1 MKKDKLLGLVYI
13 TPWLIGLCFF
23 VIYPFA
29 SSLYYS
35 FTDYSLLNE
44 PTFIGFTNYL
54 KMFKEDP
61 TFWISL
67 KATVK
72 FVVFTVPFKL
82 VFALLIAYIMNS
94 KLKFIGFFRTAYYIP
109 SILGAN
115 VAIAVLW
122 QFLFKADGLV
132 NMVLNMIGIGSIGW
146 FSSAAGSMF
155 TIVLLRIWQFGSAM
169 VIFLNALAE
178 IPQELY
184 EAAAIDG
191 ASKTRQFFSVTLPQ
205 LSPIIFFNLI
215 LQLVQ
220 AFQEFDGPFLVTG
233 GGPMKQTYLLPM
245 YIYESA
251 FKTFNM
257 GYSSALSW
265 VLFIMIMVFTAIL
278 FKTSKHWVFYTD
290 GGK

>member
-1 MKKDKLLGLVYI
+1 MRKRKYIGLLYI
-13 TPWLIGLCFF
+13 TPWLIGICFF
-23 VIYPFA
+23 VIYPFMM
-29 SSLYYS
+29 SLYYS
-35 FTDYSLLNE
+35 FTDYSLLSE
-44 PTFIGFTNYL
+44 PNFIGFSNYT
-54 KMFKEDP
+54 KMFTDDP
-61 TFWISL
+61 NFWISV

-82 VFALLIAYIMNS
+82 VFALLVAYIMNA
-94 KLKFIGFFRTAYYIP
+94 KLKGIGFFRTAYYIP

-132 NMVLNMIGIGSIGW
+132 NMVLHLFGMQGIGW
-146 FSSAAGSMF
+146 FSSGAGAMF
-155 TIVLLRIWQFGSAM
+155 TIVLLRTWQFGSAM

-184 EAAAIDG
+184 EAASIDG
-191 ASKTRQFFSVTLPQ
+191 ASKFRQFFSVTVPQ
-205 LSPIIFFNLI
+205 LTPIIFFNLI

-220 AFQEFDGPFLVTG
+220 AFQEFDGPFLITG
-233 GGPMKQTYLLPM
+233 GGPMKSTYLLPM

-251 FKTFNM
+251 FKNFNM

-265 VLFIMIMVFTAIL
+265 VLFVMIMVFTAIL
-278 FKTSKHWVFYTD
+278 FKTSKKWVFYGD